1 MQSTADQNKVT
12 TPKPIS
18 IPVTVEKSVPI
29 TIFPERKLEPVV
41 AYSPLPF
48 DSSSHI
54 STVTENRVSQSVTK
68 FTLEHSTPPIPS
80 PKPYEPIKSKEEI
93 SIPIQIIKEA
103 PKKEEKQTVVETK
116 HEIMTDTLPEQ
127 TGIETSSISKQ
138 SSLDFFVSK
147 MKSTEETPKPKLV
160 ETQKISPD
168 IYTKFQETSTT
179 KSEPII
185 THQIRQEVHKS
196 FEPIVTHETKHE
208 THTSFDKGFKSFSSS
223 TKEEYQQFSTSQ
235 AQLFEEFNLTPE
247 PPPEMC
253 FMSKIESV
261 QKKEDVTD
269 KIKKLEDSRRDLS
282 AMEVP
287 IGAIKIFPT
296 ASPKPVEHVEE
307 RKEIV
312 EDLCVKK
319 HVERKDI
326 PDYNQSCSSVPDTKY
341 WSPVIFK
348 PQPVPPKLEIEI
360 PIIMSPTPVDSK
372 PMSSRPFS
380 PRPFSP
386 RPVSPRPS
394 AEAVQME
401 KLWTPQI
408 SASPLIPNIPE
419 PVRAPSPKP
428 SPQGLAMEKMWTQK
442 TVESS
447 YTTYNK
453 PLQSPGIA
461 PEPSIEGKTMEKM
474 WAHKHAES
482 NLKTVWPPPQ
492 TEEMPSMQKPIH
504 VIFEKQKP
512 AVETR
517 SESYINE
524 STSSVQKPIHVV
536 VEKQKPAV
544 DIRSESHVKEL
555 TSSVQKPIHVLAER
569 QKPLFEARSES
580 YLRESSSVQK
590 PIHIEVEKPKPLME
604 TRSESYM
611 KESSSFS
618 KTHHEF
624 RSVQPPMPIISPP
637 VLIPVTVV
645 TQPVTHYIATVSNVA
660 NFATPQITSSSSSS
674 YTHRTESTE
683 VIQTHNENVIEEHQS
698 KASELIKA
706 WPPAPLPRDE
716 PPLKAPQMV
725 KEIFPKIESLS
736 IRPVSVQDIT
746 DEVYLEPGP
755 PPEIGFAQAPRKRRQ
770 SYVESIEQDLEKNL
784 AREPSRV
791 LPGSVR
797 TIPPPREKALP
808 PPLPPK
814 KEVTPGPPLPAK
826 PVKLEPPKKVEA
838 DLKPFERFPDLEPFP
853 FKAGQDKPKSPK
865 PPPPPTPSKFIKGR
879 FCDSD
884 YESDVEAMKISAKW
898 KSCTSDNDEPSFRKV
913 QPPKLGQI
921 KRSRSTEPEPLPP
934 SKFDH
939 PPQFQGPPR
948 PELDLEQTKRE
959 LKKEV
964 TIKQVVTKQLQTKR
978 EIKTNKYQFQPIS
991 QPKQQFQS
999 IVQPKP
1005 QFQPIVPLQ
1014 PQPKVPSPPELK
1026 PGSPPIFVQVEPPK
1040 PKPVSPKPKPDSP
1053 KLKTKLYKESGYMA
1067 DTDEPLT
1074 LARKSAKLEH
1084 HKTEQRTE
1092 TRQHISQTFESSS
1105 SQQKVMVETRSTSVP
1120 QAPPRVTHKFEH
1132 KKHITSSAA
1141 SKKVRE

>member
-1 MQSTADQNKVT
+1 M
-12 TPKPIS
+12 PIS

-29 TIFPERKLEPVV
+29 TILPERKLEPVL
-41 AYSPLPF
+41 AHSPLPF
-48 DSSSHI
+48 ESASRI

-80 PKPYEPIKSKEEI
+80 LKPYEPIKPKAEI

-103 PKKEEKQTVVETK
+103 PKAEEKQTVVETK
-116 HEIMTDTLPEQ
+116 HEIFTETIPEQ
-127 TGIETSSISKQ
+127 IGIETSSISKQ

-147 MKSTEETPKPKLV
+147 MKSSEETPKPKLV

-168 IYTKFQETSTT
+168 IYTKFQETATT
-179 KSEPII
+179 KSEPVIM
-185 THQIRQEVHKS
+185 HEVRREMHKS
-196 FEPIVTHETKHE
+196 FEPIITHESKQE
-208 THTSFDKGFKSFSSS
+208 THTSLDKDFKSFSSS
-223 TKEEYQQFSTSQ
+223 TKQEYQQFTSSQ

-247 PPPEMC
+247 PAPEMC
-253 FMSKIESV
+253 FMSKSESV

-269 KIKKLEDSRRDLS
+269 KIKKLEYSHRDLPP
-282 AMEVP
+282 MEVP
-287 IGAIKIFPT
+287 IGGVKIFPT
-296 ASPKPVEHVEE
+296 VTSKPVEHIQE
-307 RKEIV
+307 RKEVV
-312 EDLCVKK
+312 EQLYVKK

-326 PDYNQSCSSVPDTKY
+326 PDYNQPCISAPDTKY
-341 WSPVIFK
+341 WSPVVFK
-348 PQPVPPKLEIEI
+348 PQLPIPKQEVEIL
-360 PIIMSPTPVDSK
+360 IIMSPTPVDRK
-372 PMSSRPFS
+372 PMSPRTFS

-386 RPVSPRPS
+386 RPVTLRPS
-394 AEAVQME
+394 ADAVQME
-401 KLWTPQI
+401 RLWTPQMP
-408 SASPLIPNIPE
+408 ASPLLPDIPE

-442 TVESS
+442 TVDSS
-447 YTTYNK
+447 HTTYTK
-453 PLQSPGIA
+453 PLQSPSIA

-474 WAHKHAES
+474 WAHKHSES

-492 TEEMPSMQKPIH
+492 TDEIPSVQKPIH
-504 VIFEKQKP
+504 IIVEKQKP

-517 SESYINE
+517 TESYMRE
-524 STSSVQKPIHVV
+524 SASSVQKPIHVV
-536 VEKQKPAV
+536 VEKQKP
-544 DIRSESHVKEL
+544 
-555 TSSVQKPIHVLAER
+555 
-569 QKPLFEARSES
+569 LFETRSES
-580 YLRESSSVQK
+580 YVKESSSVQK
-590 PIHIEVEKPKPLME
+590 PIHIEVEKQKPLME
-604 TRSESYM
+604 TRSESYQ

-624 RSVQPPMPIISPP
+624 RSVQPPMPIITPP
-637 VLIPVTVV
+637 VLIPVTAV
-645 TQPVTHYIATVSNVA
+645 TQSVTHYIATVSNVA

-674 YTHRTESTE
+674 YTHHTESTE
-683 VIQTHNENVIEEHQS
+683 VVRTHNENVIEEHQS

-706 WPPAPLPRDE
+706 WPPAPLPLDE

-725 KEIFPKIESLS
+725 KEIFPKIDSLS

-755 PPEIGFAQAPRKRRQ
+755 PPEIGFAQAPRERRQ
-770 SYVESIEQDLEKNL
+770 SYVEIIEQDLEKNL
-784 AREPSRV
+784 DREPSRV

-797 TIPPPREKALP
+797 TIPPPREKSLP

-814 KEVTPGPPLPAK
+814 KEVTSGPPLPAK
-826 PVKLEPPKKVEA
+826 PIKIEPPKKVEVES
-838 DLKPFERFPDLEPFP
+838 KPFERFPDLEPFP

-884 YESDVEAMKISAKW
+884 YESDIEAMKISAKW
-898 KSCTSDNDEPSFRKV
+898 KPCTSDNDEPSFRKV
-913 QPPKLGQI
+913 KPPKLGQV

-948 PELDLEQTKRE
+948 PELNLEQTKRE

-964 TIKQVVTKQLQTKR
+964 TIKQIVKKQQQTKR
-978 EIKTNKYQFQPIS
+978 EIKTSKHQYQPIP
-991 QPKQQFQS
+991 QPKQQFQP

-1040 PKPVSPKPKPDSP
+1040 PKPGSPKLKPDSP
-1053 KLKTKLYKESGYMA
+1053 KAKPKLYKESGYMA

-1074 LARKSAKLEH
+1074 LTRKAAKLEH

-1105 SQQKVMVETRSTSVP
+1105 SQQKVMVEMRSTTVP
-1120 QAPPRVTHKFEH
+1120 QAPPRVTNKFEH